1 MRRIVVILILFCSS
15 VTAAISGDLLEVGI
29 KVGANVTSPR
39 GLADGISS
47 SSDLTYL
54 AGAYVQLG
62 FFDLLA
68 VGAELVYEGRNFTLV
83 TNVPDGSQQTTL
95 FDASTLNVPLFVR
108 IGLPLGFSAELGVE
122 YAHFLGDTPGVP
134 EDGQGLALLGL
145 SWHPIQPIRIGARFK
160 PSLSALSINGI
171 DDLGLNVTHFYVA
184 WVII

>member
-1 MRRIVVILILFCSS
+1 MRRLMTVLVLFGILAG
-15 VTAAISGDLLEVGI
+15 TARSGDLVEVGI
-29 KVGANVTSPR
+29 KVGANVTNPR

-47 SSDLTYL
+47 TSDLTYL
-54 AGAYVQLG
+54 AGAYVQVG

-68 VGAELVYEGRNFTLV
+68 VGAELVYEGRNFTLI
-83 TNVPDGSQQTTL
+83 TNVPDGSQQSTL
-95 FDASTLNVPLFVR
+95 FDASTLNIPLFVR
-108 IGLPLGFSAELGVE
+108 IGLPLGLSAELGVE